1 MLRQVRHIGIAPPD
15 SLQVTRFQGDRH
27 LCLMPSARGEIK
39 PCLRRVPSRPFCL
52 CCSWSRD
59 PVCSLSSLACG
70 DVLCCLIQSATLRLS
85 ITQFSPL
92 IPKFLMGS
100 SESSLE
106 LCSQK
111 HPDPELWWN
120 STTMEPAE
128 ALKVYIFVTRPWFDT
143 SSTQP
148 WPAGP
153 WASQGKF
160 LLCFSSHLLAS
171 TPMRFV
177 PLP

>member
-1 MLRQVRHIGIAPPD
+1 MLRQVRRIGTAPPD
-15 SLQVTRFQGDRH
+15 CLKVTRFRG
-27 LCLMPSARGEIK
+27 LLPPARGEIK

-85 ITQFSPL
+85 IARFSPL

-100 SESSLE
+100 SEASLE
-106 LCSQK
+106 RCSQK
-111 HPDPELWWN
+111 HPDPGALVEFYHDGTGRSSKSPHLCDAALVWHQLHPALASRPPGPPGGN
-120 STTMEPAE
+120 S
-128 ALKVYIFVTRPWFDT
+128 
-143 SSTQP
+143 
-148 WPAGP
+148 
-153 WASQGKF
+153 
-160 LLCFSSHLLAS
+160 CFSSRPLAS